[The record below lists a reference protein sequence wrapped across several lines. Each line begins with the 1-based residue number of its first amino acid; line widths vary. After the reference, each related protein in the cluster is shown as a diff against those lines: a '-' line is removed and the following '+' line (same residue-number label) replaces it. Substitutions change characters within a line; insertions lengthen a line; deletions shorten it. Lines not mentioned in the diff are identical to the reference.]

1 MLNHIVLM
9 GRLTR
14 DPELKY
20 SDYTKIPVT
29 TFSLAVERDYK
40 ESSGERKTDFIDIVA
55 FRNTAEFVAKYFT
68 KGRMACV
75 SGRLQVSAYTV
86 EHDGSKRKY
95 TNVVADSVYFA
106 DSKKADSAP
115 ASPQTFQGLPG
126 DAASVPPLYEVA
138 PDV

>member
-1 MLNHIVLM
+1 M
-9 GRLTR
+9 
-14 DPELKY
+14 KY

-115 ASPQTFQGLPG
+115 AAPQTFTELPE
-126 DAASVPPLYEVA
+126 DDDSDLPF
-138 PDV
+138 

>member
-1 MLNHIVLM
+1 MPGMLNHIVLM

-115 ASPQTFQGLPG
+115 AAPQTFTELPE
-126 DAASVPPLYEVA
+126 DDDSDLPF
-138 PDV
+138 